1 VAEQQGEQP
10 ASVDIA
16 VVDTVIVSAILV
28 GTQRAREAEMLN
40 RYGIHLRGISLA
52 LSFAT
57 VSELR
62 YGSLKG
68 GWGTARKPR
77 MEDWFSQAVTIVM
90 PDNDL
95 VNVCASLRDKCRR
108 QGHALSEKI
117 HDSDRWIASTAIR
130 YDLPLISDDRIF
142 RDVPDLVLLQE
153 EMPAEHQP
161 S

>member
-1 VAEQQGEQP
+1 VAEEQGEQP
-10 ASVDIA
+10 ASLALA

-40 RYGIHLRGISLA
+40 RYGIHLRGISLV

-68 GWGTARKPR
+68 GWGAARKQR
-77 MEDWFSQAVTIVM
+77 MEDWFNQVATIVM
-90 PDNDL
+90 PDNEL
-95 VNVCASLRDKCRR
+95 VNVCAGLRDKCRR

-130 YDLPLISDDRIF
+130 YDLPLISDDGIF
-142 RDVPDLVLLQE
+142 RDVPDLLLLQVE
-153 EMPAEHQP
+153 VAGKHQYP
-161 S
+161 